1 MLTPLP
7 TYSLTPS
14 LPNLDPLHLLF
25 FSFPK
30 QPRCLLP
37 HLRSF
42 FKNPFLLRPLL
53 VIQSK
58 TANALPLHH
67 TLFFFFSLLSIFLAF
82 TIIKHIL
89 PTYIITFTSVNP
101 VACELLSGRNFCLFG
116 SLLSSQGLEKC
127 LACRMCPLIG
137 RMNE

>member
-14 LPNLDPLHLLF
+14 LPNLDPLRLLF
-25 FSFPK
+25 FSFHK

-42 FKNPFLLRPLL
+42 FKSPFLLRPLL

-67 TLFFFFSLLSIFLAF
+67 TLFFFFSFCQFSQHLPSSYIFYLL
-82 TIIKHIL
+82 T
-89 PTYIITFTSVNP
+89 
-101 VACELLSGRNFCLFG
+101 
-116 SLLSSQGLEKC
+116 SLLLPQSIQQLVSSSAAGIFVC
-127 LACRMCPLIG
+127 LVHCYLPRAQKNVWLVECAH
-137 RMNE
+137 